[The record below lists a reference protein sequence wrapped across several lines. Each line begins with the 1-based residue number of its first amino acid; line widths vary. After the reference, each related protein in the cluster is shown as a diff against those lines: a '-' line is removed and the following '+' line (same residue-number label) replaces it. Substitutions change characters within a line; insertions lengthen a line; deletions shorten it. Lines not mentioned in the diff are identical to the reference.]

1 MAGNFLA
8 KKLLKK
14 LLTFISE
21 CCNIYIVVVEI
32 QQSKAL
38 EWIACR
44 GRFEGS
50 DKKYFKNVLD
60 KLNKMRYYKQDD
72 SHKWFTKI

>member
-8 KKLLKK
+8 KNFFKK
-14 LLTFISE
+14 LLTFVSGY
-21 CCNIYIVVVEI
+21 CNIYIVVAEI

-38 EWIACR
+38 ERIAYRDC
-44 GRFEGS
+44 FEES

-60 KLNKMRYYKQDD
+60 KLNKMRYYKQAD
-72 SHKWFTKI
+72 SHK